1 MLEIKKKFNLLNH
14 NTFKLN
20 SIASAWFKASSI
32 EDIINAIDY
41 SQKNNLTIVPIGDGS
56 NILLGPSIKKL
67 VLDIN
72 LKGIKLI
79 NQDSDTVLIEVGAG
93 ENWHKWV
100 CIASNNSW
108 YGLENLALIPGRVG
122 AAPIQNIGAYGVEVS
137 DFIESVQFIDLNK
150 YKKDQTYISSIVNHE
165 CDFSYRNSIFKSLK
179 KSSIITSVTFRLKKK
194 FEANLTYSNL
204 AENIKNNA
212 SISSQDIINTVTDIR
227 KKKLPN
233 PSLVPNVGSFFKN
246 IEMNEED
253 FKKFITN
260 IPNAPFFKQKKKYKI
275 PSAWLIDQCG
285 YKFRKY
291 KTLSMHKDQALV
303 MTNCSNKDESNPSNR
318 IDLNDVIFFSNE
330 IKKSVDE
337 RFGLK
342 LDVEPEIIS

>member
-100 CIASNNSW
+100 CTASNNSW

-137 DFIESVQFIDLNK
+137 DFIESVKFIDLNK
-150 YKKDQTYISSIVNHE
+150 DKKDQTYISSMKNHE
-165 CDFSYRNSIFKSLK
+165 CDFCYRNSIFKSLK
-179 KSSIITSVTFRLKKK
+179 NSLIITSVTFRLKKK
-194 FEANLTYSNL
+194 FDPNLTYSSL
-204 AENIKNNA
+204 AQTLEKNI
-212 SISSQDIINTVTDIR
+212 SISSQDIINNVTNIR
-227 KKKLPN
+227 NKKLPN
-233 PSLVPNVGSFFKN
+233 PSLVPNAGSFFKN
-246 IEMNEED
+246 IEMNDEE
-253 FKKFITN
+253 FKKFIKKN
-260 IPNAPFFKQKKKYKI
+260 PNSPFFKNKEIYKI

-285 YKFRKY
+285 YKSIKY
-291 KTLSMHKDQALV
+291 KTLSMHKEQALV
-303 MTNCSNKDESNPSNR
+303 MINSFNKDDSNTSNR
-318 IDLNDVIFFSNE
+318 IDLDDVIFFSNK
-330 IKKSVDE
+330 IKKSVHE
-337 RFGLK
+337 KFEVK
-342 LDVEPEIIS
+342 LDIEPQIIS